1 MKAIVCKDKHS
12 YSLLYY
18 IKNGVVIYPAD
29 TIYGIGA
36 YVYNTF
42 TNKRIFKVKKR
53 DFSKPLIV
61 LCSIDFV
68 LENAYLD
75 QAALELLNFGATLIL
90 KNKKTLPFYVSNNG
104 KTAYRLAF
112 NPYMKKIVEHC
123 ALTSTSINISNK
135 EPINDIT
142 QIIKRYS
149 SIADVIITGK
159 TKNIASSIVDFE
171 NKVILR
177 KGDNAEIIKSF
188 LEGL

>member
-42 TNKRIFKVKKR
+42 ANKRIFKVKKR

-68 LENAYLD
+68 LESAYLD

-159 TKNIASSIVDFE
+159 TKNIVSSIVDFE